1 MNYKKAI
8 IITSFLFFFGFLFNF
23 TLPNAKAAK
32 AVTLDDIQAQIQAIL
47 QQIKLLQQI
56 LQLQQQVTSM
66 TGQSV
71 SWCHNFNTNLRIG
84 DTGSEVEALQTALKK
99 EGFALGDDKTGEF
112 GEYTASAVVAFQEKY
127 RDEILSPLHLVHG
140 TGYVG
145 PSTRAKL
152 NKLYG
157 CGVVQPPTGK
167 YINIISP
174 NGGEVLEIGKTYEIK
189 WETGGFSQSAPVQ
202 IRIYNVNYSSE
213 AGDCSEYV
221 ISNTINTGK
230 YYWTPKLWGKCPEG
244 NGYKIKIY
252 IEGSGDE
259 SDNTFSIVSS
269 NISDWKTYTNY
280 AYGIGLKYPAD
291 WRLEDKNSC
300 YDTDPNHNCL
310 AEIQFVPP
318 STYKFSWV
326 SLRIYGKFW
335 HLEGR
340 ETGADGCRLIADYKI
355 NDKYLYRLSTCM
367 GVGQEGTES
376 IYNAMLAT
384 IKFSNLTSCTDSDG
398 GKNYYMRGT
407 VSDGGKSYTDYCI
420 DSSTLREYFCLPY
433 TPGGLGGVAQ
443 EDYKCPNGCKDG
455 ACVLATKSINIISPN
470 GGEVWMVGETRRIT
484 WTASGVNY
492 VRIYIINTS
501 GIVSGSGNTNYIYDG
516 LIPASQG
523 YYNWTITQNQLPGG
537 NSLPGNYKIRIDGV
551 NEPYGP
557 VIAQDFSDNSF
568 TIVSNSSLL
577 DKDALLHKLFPN
589 LSFKNGVADLAS
601 AGDSEYSSLPGLK
614 LYLKDSIEDYFTNNQ
629 EKNLLFVVQ
638 LDGVAH
644 AGGLYHAYLGL
655 FDKKGN
661 LLTPSSPFPKPNVIN
676 PYGANYYDFFQDKVH
691 FGGDKGEFGFYNCKG
706 VTYILFVSH
715 GCPNGTCCD
724 GSAKLFRINNSN
736 FEEVQAINSQTL
748 ARLET
753 RPLSMTL
760 PIVNATLGSS
770 YNLKMIIS
778 GDKILVKKVPLTSDN
793 GCPETDYKVLKWN
806 GDTCRFE

>member
-8 IITSFLFFFGFLFNF
+8 IIASFLFFFGFLFNF
-23 TLPNAKAAK
+23 TLPNAKAAQ
-32 AVTLDDIQAQIQAIL
+32 AVTLNDIQAQIQAIL

-56 LQLQQQVTSM
+56 FQLQQQVTSM

-127 RDEILSPLHLVHG
+127 RDEILTPLHLAHG

-174 NGGEVLEIGKTYEIK
+174 NGGEVWEIGKTYEIK

-291 WRLEDKNSC
+291 WRVEEKNSC

-398 GKNYYMRGT
+398 GKNYYLRGT
-407 VSDGGKSYTDYCI
+407 VSDRGKSYTDYCI

-443 EDYKCPNGCKDG
+443 EDYRCPSGCKDG
-455 ACVLATKSINIISPN
+455 ACV
-470 GGEVWMVGETRRIT
+470 V
-484 WTASGVNY
+484 
-492 VRIYIINTS
+492 
-501 GIVSGSGNTNYIYDG
+501 TN
-516 LIPASQG
+516 
-523 YYNWTITQNQLPGG
+523 
-537 NSLPGNYKIRIDGV
+537 
-551 NEPYGP
+551 
-557 VIAQDFSDNSF
+557 
-568 TIVSNSSLL
+568 LL

-601 AGDSEYSSLPGLK
+601 AGNTEYSSLPGLK
-614 LYLKDSIEDYFTNNQ
+614 LYLKNSIEDYFTNNQ

-638 LDGVAH
+638 LDGVPH

-655 FDKKGN
+655 FDKNGN

-676 PYGANYYDFFQDKVH
+676 HYGANYYDFFQDKVH

-724 GSAKLFRINNSN
+724 GSAKLFRINNGN
-736 FEEVQAINSQTL
+736 FEEVQTINSQTL
-748 ARLET
+748 ASLET